1 MYFKASLDIFSKIT
15 TAAVAGLLLILI
27 VFQIV
32 PFTQINYWSIGLSGS
47 LYLALFL
54 VTYGFHTTG
63 YEITDTE
70 LIIKRPFK
78 NKIYDRSSIAQVVP
92 IENSVLR
99 KSIRTF
105 GVGGVFGYWGKFANV
120 KYGVTTWYA
129 TRRKDAVLVAFTTNH
144 KIVLTPNDSSGFV
157 TYLSKK

>member
-1 MYFKASLDIFSKIT
+1 MYFKASLDLFSKII
-15 TAAVAGLLLILI
+15 TAMVAALFLILI
-27 VFQIV
+27 AIQIS
-32 PFTQINYWSIGLSGS
+32 PLEQTNYWSVVLSGS

-63 YEITDTE
+63 YEITDTA

-78 NKIYDRSSIAQVVP
+78 SKEYDRSGIAQVIP
-92 IENSVLR
+92 IENSDLR

-105 GVGGVFGYWGKFANV
+105 GVGGVFGYWGKFANA
-120 KYGVTTWYA
+120 KFGMATWYA
-129 TRRKDAVLVAFTTNH
+129 TRRKNAVLVVFTTNH
-144 KIVLTPNDSSGFV
+144 KIVLTPNDSAGFV